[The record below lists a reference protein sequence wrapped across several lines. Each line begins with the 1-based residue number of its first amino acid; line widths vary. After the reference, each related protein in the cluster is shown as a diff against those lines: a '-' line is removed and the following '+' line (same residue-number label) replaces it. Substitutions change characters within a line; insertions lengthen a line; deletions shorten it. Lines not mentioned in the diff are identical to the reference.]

1 MGGRYKMKLRLLLG
15 GLALAVACAGP
26 AAADEAIKIG
36 FITKFPVPFF
46 ATMEDAAKAYA
57 KEHPGVEVTFAQGTS
72 ATDIEGQIAHIESMV
87 TKGVQGIAIT
97 PVDPTV
103 APALDKAI
111 AAGVKV
117 VLMDNDIPDW
127 TGRTALATT
136 NNYNAGKIVGE
147 YLKTVLKN
155 GDTIG
160 ILEGVPGVPS
170 LDDRVKGMLDGLK
183 GVDVVIVGK
192 GATNCTEELGISVAE
207 DLLTKNPELKAIYA
221 ACGPPAAGAAQ
232 AIKNAGIANDK
243 VVLAG
248 FDFCCGEKEALE
260 AGIED
265 ATVAQFPAKMA
276 ELGVDALVK
285 SIRGEKV
292 ESLID
297 SGAALVTKDNMA
309 NF

>member
-1 MGGRYKMKLRLLLG
+1 MRLRLLVG
-15 GLALAVACAGP
+15 GLVLASAAAGP
-26 AAADEAIKIG
+26 ALADDNIKIG

-57 KEHPGVEVTFAQGTS
+57 AANPGVEIIFGQGTS
-72 ATDIEGQIAHIESMV
+72 ATDIEGQIALIESMV
-87 TKGVQGIAIT
+87 TKGVQGIAVT

-103 APALDKAI
+103 AAALDKAI

-117 VLMDNDIPDW
+117 VLMDNNIPDW
-127 TGRTALATT
+127 NGRTALATT
-136 NNYNAGKIVGE
+136 DNYNAGKIAGAH
-147 YLKTVLKN
+147 LKTVLKN
-155 GDTIG
+155 GDTLG

-170 LDDRVKGMLDGLK
+170 LDDRVKGMLDGLQ
-183 GVDVVIVGK
+183 GVDVKIVGR

-207 DLLTKNPELKAIYA
+207 DLLTANPDLKAIYA

-232 AIKNAGIANDK
+232 AIKNAGISNDAI
-243 VVLAG
+243 VLVG
-248 FDFCCGEKEALE
+248 FDFCCGEAEALT
-260 AGIED
+260 AGVED

-276 ELGVDALVK
+276 ELGVDALVNA
-285 SIRGEKV
+285 IRGEKV

>member
-1 MGGRYKMKLRLLLG
+1 MKLRLLLG
-15 GLALAVACAGP
+15 GLALAIASAGSAP
-26 AAADEAIKIG
+26 ADDGVKIG

-57 KEHPGVEVTFAQGTS
+57 AAHPGVEIIYGQGTS
-72 ATDIEGQIAHIESMV
+72 ATDIEGQIALIESMV
-87 TKGVQGIAIT
+87 TKGVQGIALT

-117 VLMDNDIPDW
+117 VLMDNNIPDW
-127 TGRTALATT
+127 NGRTALATT
-136 NNYNAGKIVGE
+136 DNYNAGKIAGE
-147 YLKTVLKN
+147 YLKTVLKD
-155 GDTIG
+155 GDTLG

-170 LDDRVKGMLDGLK
+170 LDDRVNGMLEGLK
-183 GVDVVIVGK
+183 GVDVKIVGK

-207 DLLTKNPELKAIYA
+207 DLLTKNPELKAIFA

-243 VVLAG
+243 IVLAG

-285 SIRGEKV
+285 AIRGEKV